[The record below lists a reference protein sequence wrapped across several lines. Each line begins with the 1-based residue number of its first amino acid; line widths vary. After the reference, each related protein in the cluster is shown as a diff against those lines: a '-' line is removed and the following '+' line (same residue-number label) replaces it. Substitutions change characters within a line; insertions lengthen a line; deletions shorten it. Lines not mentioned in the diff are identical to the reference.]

1 MKKYYYLKVILL
13 FSIFYTNFSYSSEK
27 GITKIFKLSNEN
39 ERFGC
44 HVVSL
49 FSTGFIHNKFKNPI
63 LTGTMGVITDFFLC
77 PLTIN
82 GYKKTCTVIKNFN
95 KSHK

>member
-13 FSIFYTNFSYSSEK
+13 FSVFYTNFSYSSEK

-44 HVVSL
+44 HVFSL
-49 FSTGFIHNKFKNPI
+49 FSAGVVHNRFKNPI
-63 LTGTMGVITDFFLC
+63 LTGGIGASGFFLC
-77 PLTIN
+77 PVIVN
-82 GYKKTCTVIKNFN
+82 GWKEANTVIKNFN
-95 KSHK
+95 NKHK